1 MDDASWRKRT
11 ATTPRSLVT
20 VTGMQ
25 ILPEILVIEDSPVIW
40 RLIRASCE
48 DIGSFSWKA
57 DGGAGL
63 GSVRRHPPSLV
74 ILDIGLPVMDGWAV
88 LAGMR
93 GDPNTRDVP
102 VLVLTAHADSASRER
117 ARTGGA
123 QAFMTKPF
131 RPNDL
136 RSTIEILL
144 KRSSSS

>member
-1 MDDASWRKRT
+1 
-11 ATTPRSLVT
+11 
-20 VTGMQ
+20 MQ
-25 ILPEILVIEDSPVIW
+25 VIPQVLVIEDSPVIW

-48 DIGSFSWKA
+48 GIAQFSWEA

-63 GSVRRHPPSLV
+63 AAVRRQPPSLV

-93 GDPNTRDVP
+93 GDPDTQQCP

-117 ARTGGA
+117 ARAGGA

-136 RSTIEILL
+136 RSTMEILL
-144 KRSSSS
+144 RHSTSS